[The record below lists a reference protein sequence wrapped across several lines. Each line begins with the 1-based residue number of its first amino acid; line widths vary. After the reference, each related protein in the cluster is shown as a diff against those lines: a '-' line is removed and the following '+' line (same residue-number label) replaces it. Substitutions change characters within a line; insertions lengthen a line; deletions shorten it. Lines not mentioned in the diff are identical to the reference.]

1 MPVKTGGEAIVESL
15 IAHDI
20 DTLFGLPG
28 VQNDWLYNALFD
40 NRDQIRVLHTR
51 HEEGAAYMA
60 FGAAAATGQPAVF
73 SVVPGPGVL
82 NAGAALASAYAVNA
96 PVFCI
101 AGQIH
106 SARIGKAMGDL
117 HEISHQSEVLCGLTK
132 WSDMAL
138 HPAEAGGKVARA
150 FQEMR
155 SGRPR
160 PVALE
165 VPPDVLKLRT
175 EVPAA
180 PQPLELV
187 APPLDAGAIES
198 AGKLLGQ
205 SKRPMICVGSG
216 AQGVS
221 DEVTQLAEMLQA
233 PVLAY
238 RTGNGVVDSRNPLS
252 LKSPEAHSYYRTT
265 DLVIGIGSNM
275 RLPLQRWGRDDDMT
289 VIRIDVDE
297 ESMRGTLAPDLAIC
311 ARAEDALP
319 TLLDAVDRHN
329 SKRDSRTDEMLE
341 LRAAAA
347 RRMAFLE
354 PQNTYA
360 RILRDELG
368 EDGIAVMGMTQVA
381 YAARVNFPVYKP
393 RTCISSGYQGTLGY
407 AFPTGLG
414 VKVAQPDKPVIA
426 ICGDGGFMYC
436 VGELAAA
443 VQHGIPLVALV
454 FNNDAYG
461 NVRMMQIRDYE
472 ERVIA
477 SDLVNPDFV
486 KLAEAFGANAFHAET
501 EGQLREAMR
510 YGFKSDLPTV
520 ISVPMGET
528 PGFDSIRDQVR
539 VRPPQP
545 GN

>member
-1 MPVKTGGEAIVESL
+1 MPQMTGGEATVDAL

-28 VQNDWLYNALFD
+28 VQNDWFYNALFD
-40 NRDQIRVLHTR
+40 SRDRIKVIHTR

-60 FGAAAATGQPAVF
+60 FGHAAATGKPAVF
-73 SVVPGPGVL
+73 NVVPGPGLL
-82 NAGAALASAYAVNA
+82 NAGAGLASAYAVNA

-117 HEISHQSEVLCGLTK
+117 HEISHQSEVLRGLAK
-132 WSDMAL
+132 WSDIVL
-138 HPAEAGGKVARA
+138 HPSDAGRKVARA

-160 PVALE
+160 PVGLE
-165 VPPDVLKLRT
+165 IPPDVLKLRA
-175 EVPAA
+175 EVPDT
-180 PQPLELV
+180 PTPLQPY
-187 APPLDAGAIES
+187 APPVDAGAIES
-198 AGKLLGQ
+198 AARLLGK

-216 AQGVS
+216 AQAAS
-221 DEVTQLAEMLQA
+221 AEITQLAEMLQA
-233 PVLAY
+233 PVFAY
-238 RTGNGVVDSRNPLS
+238 RTGNGVLDSRNPLS
-252 LKSPEAHSYYRTT
+252 LKSPEAHNYYRNT
-265 DLVIGIGSNM
+265 DMVLGIGTNM
-275 RLPLQRWGRDDDMT
+275 RLPLQRWGSDDAMT
-289 VIRIDVDE
+289 IIRLDVD
-297 ESMRGTLAPDLAIC
+297 SDAISRIQKPDLALV

-319 TLLDAVDRHN
+319 ALIAAVDRHN
-329 SKRDSRTDEMLE
+329 IKRESRTDEMLS
-341 LRAAAA
+341 LRADAALK
-347 RRMAFLE
+347 MAFLE
-354 PQNTYA
+354 PQNTYS

-393 RTCISSGYQGTLGY
+393 RSCISSGYQGTLGY

-414 VKVAQPDKPVIA
+414 VKVARPDAPVIA

-436 VGELAAA
+436 AGELATA
-443 VQHGIPLVALV
+443 VQHGIPLVTII

-461 NVRMMQIRDYE
+461 NVRKMQIRDYD

-486 KLAEAFGANAFHAET
+486 KFGEAFGANAFRAET
-501 EGQLREAMR
+501 ESQLREAMR
-510 YGFKSDLPTV
+510 YGFKSDLPT
-520 ISVPMGET
+520 IIEVPMGDT
-528 PGFDSIRDQVR
+528 PSFDSIYDQGR
-539 VRPPQP
+539 VRPPQS
-545 GN
+545 G

>member
-1 MPVKTGGEAIVESL
+1 MPIKTGGQATVEAL
-15 IAHDI
+15 IAHGV

-28 VQNDWLYNALFD
+28 VQNDWLFNALYD

-82 NAGAALASAYAVNA
+82 NAGAALASAYAVSA

-106 SARIGKAMGDL
+106 SARIGKDFGDL
-117 HEISHQSEVLCGLTK
+117 HEIPHQSEVLSGLTK
-132 WSDMAL
+132 WSGMAL
-138 HPAEAGGKVARA
+138 SPAEAGSMVAQA
-150 FQEMR
+150 FHAMR

-165 VPPDVLKLRT
+165 IPPDVLKMKAET
-175 EVPAA
+175 P
-180 PQPLELV
+180 PTPLPMPPS
-187 APPLDAGAIES
+187 APPVDAGAIET
-198 AGKLLGQ
+198 AGQLLGRSRQ
-205 SKRPMICVGSG
+205 PMICVGSG

-221 DEVTQLAEMLQA
+221 AEVTQLAEMLQA
-233 PVLAY
+233 PVFAY

-252 LKSPEAHSYYRTT
+252 LKSPEAHQYYRET
-265 DLVIGIGSNM
+265 DMVIGIGSNM

-289 VIRIDVDE
+289 VIRIDVD
-297 ESMRGTLAPDLAIC
+297 SQALAGMQAPDLAIH

-319 TLLDAVDRHN
+319 PLIAAVDRHN
-329 SKRDSRTDEMLE
+329 RKRQPRRDEMLE

-347 RRMAFLE
+347 RKMAFLE
-354 PQNTYA
+354 PQNSYS
-360 RILRDELG
+360 RILREELG

-393 RTCISSGYQGTLGY
+393 RACISSGYQGTLGY

-426 ICGDGGFMYC
+426 VCGDGGFMYC

-443 VQHGIPLVALV
+443 VQHGIPLVTLV

-501 EGQLREAMR
+501 EKQLREAMR
-510 YGFKSDLPTV
+510 YGFKSELPTV

-528 PGFDSIRDQVR
+528 PSFDSIRDQVR
-539 VRPPQP
+539 VRPPQSR
-545 GN
+545 

>member
-1 MPVKTGGEAIVESL
+1 MPLRTGGEATVESL
-15 IAHDI
+15 IAHGV

-28 VQNDWLYNALFD
+28 VQNDWLFNALFD
-40 NRDQIRVLHTR
+40 NRDRIRVLHTR

-82 NAGAALASAYAVNA
+82 NAGAGLASAYAVNA

-101 AGQIH
+101 AGQID
-106 SARIGKAMGDL
+106 SQRIGKAMGDL
-117 HEISHQSEVLCGLTK
+117 HEISHQSEVLRGLTK
-132 WSDMAL
+132 WSDLAL
-138 HPAEAGGKVARA
+138 HPAEAGEKVARA
-150 FQEMR
+150 FYEMR

-165 VPPDVLKLRT
+165 IPPDILKMRA
-175 EVPAA
+175 EVPEPPTPLQPSA
-180 PQPLELV
+180 P
-187 APPLDAGAIES
+187 ALDAGAIEE
-198 AGKLLGQ
+198 AARILGNAE
-205 SKRPMICVGSG
+205 RPMFCVGSG

-221 DEVTQLAEMLQA
+221 AEVTQLAEMLQA
-233 PVLAY
+233 PVFAY
-238 RTGNGVVDSRNPLS
+238 RTGNGVLDSRNPLS
-252 LKSPEAHSYYRTT
+252 LKSPAAYEYYRRT

-275 RLPLQRWGRDDDMT
+275 RLPLQRWGRDENMQ
-289 VIRIDVDE
+289 VVRIEVDGDAID
-297 ESMRGTLAPDLAIC
+297 SMHAPDLALV

-319 TLLDAVDRHN
+319 PLIDMVERHN
-329 SKRDSRTDEMLE
+329 RKREPRKDEMLE
-341 LRAAAA
+341 LRAAAD
-347 RRMAFLE
+347 RQMAYLE
-354 PQNTYA
+354 PQNSYA
-360 RILRDELG
+360 RILREELG

-414 VKVAQPDKPVIA
+414 VKVARPDAPVIA

-436 VGELAAA
+436 AGELAVA
-443 VQHGIPLVALV
+443 VQHGIPLVTLV

-461 NVRMMQIRDYE
+461 NVRKMQIRDYD

-486 KLAEAFGANAFHAET
+486 KFAESFGANAFRAET
-501 EGQLREAMR
+501 ETQLREAMR

-520 ISVPMGET
+520 IDVPMGDT
-528 PGFDSIRDQVR
+528 PSFDSIYDQAR
-539 VRPPQP
+539 VRPPAAQ
-545 GN
+545 

>member
-1 MPVKTGGEAIVESL
+1 MPLKTGGEAAVEAL

-28 VQNDWLYNALFD
+28 VQNDWFYNALFD
-40 NRDQIRVLHTR
+40 NRDRIRVIHTR

-73 SVVPGPGVL
+73 NVVPGPGLL

-106 SARIGKAMGDL
+106 SARIGMKMGDL
-117 HEISHQSEVLCGLTK
+117 HEIPHQSEVLRGLTK
-132 WSDMAL
+132 WSDLVL
-138 HPAEAGGKVARA
+138 HPADAGRKVAQA
-150 FQEMR
+150 FYEMR

-165 VPPDVLKLRT
+165 IPPDVLKLRT
-175 EVPAA
+175 EVPATPA
-180 PQPLELV
+180 PWKPD
-187 APPLDAGAIES
+187 APPLDVGAIET
-198 AGKLLGQ
+198 AGELLGQ
-205 SKRPMICVGSG
+205 SQRPMICVGSG

-221 DEVTQLAEMLQA
+221 AEVTQLAEMLQA
-233 PVLAY
+233 PVFAY
-238 RTGNGVVDSRNPLS
+238 RTGNGVLDSRNPLS
-252 LKSPEAHSYYRTT
+252 LKSPAAHVYYRST
-265 DLVIGIGSNM
+265 DCVIAIGSHM
-275 RLPLQRWGRDDDMT
+275 RLPLQRWGTDENMK
-289 VIRIDVDE
+289 VIRLDVD
-297 ESMRGTLAPDLAIC
+297 SDAIGRIQWPDLAIA

-319 TLLDAVDRHN
+319 SLVDAVERHN
-329 SKRDSRTDEMLE
+329 RNRESRTEEMLE
-341 LRAAAA
+341 LRADAA
-347 RRMAFLE
+347 RKMAFLE
-354 PQNTYA
+354 PQNTYS
-360 RILRDELG
+360 RILREELG

-414 VKVAQPDKPVIA
+414 VKVARPDAPVIA

-436 VGELAAA
+436 AGELAAA
-443 VQHGIPLVALV
+443 VQHGIPLVAII

-461 NVRMMQIRDYE
+461 NVRKMQIRDYD

-486 KLAEAFGANAFHAET
+486 KLGEAFGANAFRAET
-501 EGQLREAMR
+501 ERQLREAMR
-510 YGFKSDLPTV
+510 YGFKSDLPT
-520 ISVPMGET
+520 IIDVPMGET
-528 PGFDSIRDQVR
+528 PSFDSIYDQGR

-545 GN
+545 S

>member
-1 MPVKTGGEAIVESL
+1 MPQMTGGEATVDAL

-28 VQNDWLYNALFD
+28 VQNDWLFNALFD
-40 NRDQIRVLHTR
+40 SRDRIKVIHTR

-60 FGAAAATGQPAVF
+60 FGHAAATGEPAVF

-82 NAGAALASAYAVNA
+82 NAGAGLASAYAVNA

-106 SARIGKAMGDL
+106 SARIGQRVGDL
-117 HEISHQSEVLCGLTK
+117 HEIPHQSEVLSGLTK
-132 WSDMAL
+132 WSDIAL
-138 HPAEAGGKVARA
+138 HPSDAGTKVARA

-165 VPPDVLKLRT
+165 IPPDVLKLRT
-175 EVPAA
+175 EVPET
-180 PQPLELV
+180 PTPLKPY
-187 APPLDAGAIES
+187 APPVDAGMIES
-198 AGKLLGQ
+198 AAKLLGK
-205 SKRPMICVGSG
+205 SKRPLICVGSG

-221 DEVTQLAEMLQA
+221 AEVTQLAEMLQA

-238 RTGNGVVDSRNPLS
+238 RTGNGVLDSRNPLS
-252 LKSPEAHSYYRTT
+252 LKSPEAHAYYRTT
-265 DLVIGIGSNM
+265 DMVLGIGTNM
-275 RLPLQRWGRDDDMT
+275 RLPLQRWGSDENMKI
-289 VIRIDVDE
+289 IRLDVD
-297 ESMRGTLAPDLAIC
+297 SDAMRRIQKPDLAIV

-319 TLLDAVDRHN
+319 PLIAAVDRHN
-329 SKRDSRTDEMLE
+329 IKRESRTEEMLS
-341 LRAAAA
+341 LRAEAAKK
-347 RRMAFLE
+347 MAFLE
-354 PQNTYA
+354 PQNTYS

-414 VKVAQPDKPVIA
+414 VKVARPDAPVIA

-436 VGELAAA
+436 AGELAAA
-443 VQHGIPLVALV
+443 VQHGIPLVTII

-461 NVRMMQIRDYE
+461 NVRKMQIRDYD

-486 KLAEAFGANAFHAET
+486 KFAEAFGANAFRAET
-501 EGQLREAMR
+501 ESQLRQAMR
-510 YGFKSDLPTV
+510 YGFKSDLPTIV
-520 ISVPMGET
+520 EVPMGDT
-528 PGFDSIRDQVR
+528 PSFDSIYDQGR
-539 VRPPQP
+539 VRPPQ
-545 GN
+545 